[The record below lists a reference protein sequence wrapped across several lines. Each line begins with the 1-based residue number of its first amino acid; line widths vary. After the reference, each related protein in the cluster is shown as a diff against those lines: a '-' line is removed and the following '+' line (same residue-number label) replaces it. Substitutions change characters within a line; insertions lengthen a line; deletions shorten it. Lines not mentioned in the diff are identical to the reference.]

1 MFKTSATN
9 VKARSIMNVAA
20 YPPVISST
28 LLETVAMSEPP
39 MTVNVMRAILVEKC
53 FMPKKEEVKAAV
65 IVGQAP

>member
-1 MFKTSATN
+1 
-9 VKARSIMNVAA
+9 MNVAA

-28 LLETVAMSEPP
+28 LLDTVAMSEPP
-39 MTVNVMRAILVEKC
+39 MTVNVIRAILVEKC